1 MPYGVVAPL
10 AVSAA
15 TGLFKTLGKFFGSP
29 GGSAVTNLAGNVIGA
44 GLQSRGTNRAA
55 DLASLYNTQALDFL
69 KSQDARD
76 FAEYLKE
83 RDRNWGL
90 QDQDRGR
97 AEEMRQLAMLRD
109 REREGRL
116 VPFRQNA
123 AQGYETLSS
132 LLFNADQPM
141 AMPPPV
147 SGATTRRLSDLMR
160 G

>member
-1 MPYGVVAPL
+1 M
-10 AVSAA
+10 
-15 TGLFKTLGKFFGSP
+15 GLFSTIGKFFGSP
-29 GGSAVTNLAGNVIGA
+29 GGGRVIDAAGNLV
-44 GLQSRGTNRAA
+44 GLSMQNRANNRAA
-55 DLASLYNTQALDFL
+55 DIASQYNTQALDFL

-90 QDQDRGR
+90 QDVDRAR
-97 AEEMRQLAMLRD
+97 AEEMRQLQLQRE

-116 VPFRQNA
+116 APFRQGA
-123 AQGYETLSS
+123 ERGYQTLSS

-141 AMPPPV
+141 AMSPPV